1 VRPLLERGDQRV
13 LGELLGKTNIA
24 DDARQTGDESG
35 GLDPPDCIDR
45 AMRIRD

>member
-1 VRPLLERGDQRV
+1 VGPLLERGDQCI

-24 DDARQTGDESG
+24 DDAREAGDESG

-45 AMRIRD
+45 AMGIRD